1 MESSELHESS
11 EKLQQIRD
19 YCESI
24 LNKPQRA
31 RSDWGRGYEQAE
43 SDFAKDLLLLYYSTE
58 RKNAPSC

>member
-43 SDFAKDLLLLYYSTE
+43 RDFAQGLLLLYFFKE
-58 RKNAPSC
+58 RKDAPSC